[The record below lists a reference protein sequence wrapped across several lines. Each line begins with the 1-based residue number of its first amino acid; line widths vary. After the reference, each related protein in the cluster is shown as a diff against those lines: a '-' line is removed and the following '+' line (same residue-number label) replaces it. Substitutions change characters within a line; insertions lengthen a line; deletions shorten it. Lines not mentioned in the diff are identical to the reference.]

1 MQDQRMPQKWFSPL
15 SLLEE
20 IENLNWPL
28 INQTTCQHTGQ
39 GLQISEDENSIFV
52 EAAMPGLDDKDI
64 ELTYEKG
71 TLMVRGERKET
82 EEDKKRKYY
91 RRSSNSFMY
100 RLNVPGTIDEAS
112 EPNAEFKN
120 GVVKVTFSKQK
131 KAQPKRITIQT
142 VK

>member
-1 MQDQRMPQKWFSPL
+1 MQEQRMPQQWFSPL

-28 INQTTCQHTGQ
+28 ITQPNCHHTGQ

-91 RRSSNSFMY
+91 RRSSNSFIY
-100 RLNVPGTIDEAS
+100 RLNVPGNIDETS

-120 GVVKVTFSKQK
+120 GVVKVTFPKQK
-131 KAQPKRITIQT
+131 KAEARRINIQT
-142 VK
+142 VR